1 MVEVKI
7 PRENAND
14 DSVLISK
21 VAVKNGDYVEKDDL
35 ILEFET
41 SKATIEIT
49 ASESG
54 FISFNS
60 NIEGVIVKVDQ
71 VIGSISE
78 KRLNFSTS
86 EKEKNNSTQS
96 TDLTGRKI
104 SKKAQEFLAS
114 GKDILRDSHWIT
126 SKNFTRNV
134 ADHNSEPEFYS
145 LDSLK
150 ELPKLNYDIQENS
163 QRKKLEIQALRKS
176 SEYLNSTLGI
186 TLKTNKRRL
195 KNLVFGDGILDLLVY
210 EINNLISSEYSDLNC
225 FYIDDSR
232 IGYYADVRPGV
243 ALDTSNNLSVISIS
257 KFRTLT
263 ELQDLMVSAIVR
275 FDEQKPASSDF
286 LETTF
291 TVSDLSSTGLDFMLP
306 LINGQQAFIIGVT
319 KSNNGFR
326 LHGTFDHRVTAGKRF
341 GSFLEELKVRIELYF
356 SNGVQLQASAKNCF
370 FCDKSLK
377 EEKSLGNRG
386 LIKIDDGSS
395 ERLICRNCF
404 EGW

>member
-1 MVEVKI
+1 MVEIKI

-14 DSVLISK
+14 DSVLVSK

-41 SKATIEIT
+41 SKATIELT

-54 FISFNS
+54 FISFNTKV
-60 NIEGVIVKVDQ
+60 EGVIVKVDQ

-78 KRLNFSTS
+78 KKLEFSTS
-86 EKEKNNSTQS
+86 EVEENNPTQS
-96 TDLTGRKI
+96 PDLIDKKI
-104 SKKAQEFLAS
+104 SKKAHELLAS
-114 GKDILRDSHWIT
+114 GSQILNDSHWIT
-126 SKNFTRNV
+126 SKSFTRNTTV
-134 ADHNSEPEFYS
+134 NDFKPESKPVEPIKTLPNCNYEVQDNSH
-145 LDSLK
+145 
-150 ELPKLNYDIQENS
+150 
-163 QRKKLEIQALRKS
+163 RKQLEIQALRKS

-186 TLKTNKRRL
+186 SLQTNKRRL

-225 FYIDDSR
+225 FYINDAQ
-232 IGYYADVRPGV
+232 IGYYKDVKAGI

-263 ELQDLMVSAIVR
+263 ELQDLLLSAIVR

-291 TVSDLSSTGLDFMLP
+291 TVSDLSSTSLDFMLP

-319 KSNNGFR
+319 KSKDGFR
-326 LHGTFDHRVTAGKRF
+326 LHGTFDHRVTAGRRF
-341 GSFLEELKVRIELYF
+341 GSFLEELKTRIELYF
-356 SNGVQLQASAKNCF
+356 SGEDHQLASAKNCYY
-370 FCDKSLK
+370 CYKSLE

-395 ERLICRNCF
+395 EKLICRNCF